1 MPVVWQVL
9 GAWTFDPVLGTGLIV
24 VAAAYLEAVILVGR
38 RDPARPWPWRKTAS
52 FLSGLAVCWLAL
64 LGPAGAWDDVFF
76 WAHMSEHI
84 LLTMAAA
91 PLLILG
97 SPVLLILRVTPAA
110 KRRRWVVPVLRGRAV
125 RVLTDPVLTWVLF
138 TGVLVG
144 IHFSPFYEYSLT
156 HPAVH
161 TYVEH
166 PLFLGAALLYYYP
179 LLGGNPQP
187 RRVQHWMRVASLAA
201 MMVPEAMTGFFLF
214 ASRHVLYPYYA
225 TVARPFGPGALPD
238 QQLGGSIMWGGSMV
252 IDALWM
258 TLAVVWWLRAESAKT
273 ERAEARAARDAV
285 PA

>member
-1 MPVVWQVL
+1 MPIAWQIL
-9 GAWTFDPVLGTGLIV
+9 GAWTFDPVLGTGIIV
-24 VAAAYLEAVILVGR
+24 AAAAYLEAVTLVAR
-38 RDPARPWPWRKTAS
+38 RDPGRPWPRRKTAS
-52 FLSGLAVCWLAL
+52 FLSGLAACWLAL
-64 LGPAGAWDDVFF
+64 LGPAGSLDDTFF

-91 PLLILG
+91 PLLLLG

-110 KRRRWVVPVLRGRAV
+110 RRRRWEVPVLRSRAV
-125 RVLTDPVLTWVLF
+125 RVLTDPALTWVLF
-138 TGVLVG
+138 AGVLAG
-144 IHFSPFYEYSLT
+144 THFSPFYEYSLT

-161 TYVEH
+161 DYAEH

-187 RRVQHWMRVASLAA
+187 RRTPHWLRVASLAA

-214 ASRHVLYPYYA
+214 AARHVLYPYYA
-225 TVARPFGPGALPD
+225 TVARPFGPGPLAD

-258 TLAVVWWLRAESAKT
+258 TLAVLWWLRAESAKT
-273 ERAEARAARDAV
+273 ERAEARAARSAV